1 MTFIFDSTIVELL
14 KEESSPGAFSKYAFR
29 IKPTDMSFISQGC
42 SLFHLAE
49 ESYWETIEVVAI
61 PGSETEEDLARRAYE
76 FWKQK
81 VVE

>member
-1 MTFIFDSTIVELL
+1 MTFIFDSAIVELL

-29 IKPTDMSFISQGC
+29 IKPTDRSFIWQAYRI
-42 SLFHLAE
+42 SLPAE
-49 ESYWETIEVVAI
+49 ESYWETVEVVTI

-81 VVE
+81 AE